1 MKIILT
7 QDVKKLGKKGDIIE
21 VKDGQARNHLIP
33 NNFAVEA
40 NKKNLNELDA
50 KNESVKKNDLQNKQ
64 VALDISKKL
73 EKEKIIFKVK
83 ENSGKLFGSIT
94 TLAIYEELS
103 KLGYKVDKRNIY
115 LKRPIN
121 TLGKF
126 DIKIK
131 LYNEIFANISI
142 EIISNSID
150 NK

>member
-40 NKKNLNELDA
+40 NKKNLNELDT

-64 VALDISKKL
+64 VALDICKKL

-126 DIKIK
+126 EIKIK
-131 LYNEIFANISI
+131 LYNEIFTNISI
-142 EIISNSID
+142 EIISN
-150 NK
+150 

>member
-40 NKKNLNELDA
+40 NKNNLNELDA

-64 VALDISKKL
+64 AALDICKKL

-126 DIKIK
+126 EIKIK
-131 LYNEIFANISI
+131 LYNEIFTNISI
-142 EIISNSID
+142 EIISN
-150 NK
+150 

>member
-64 VALDISKKL
+64 VALDISKNLRK
-73 EKEKIIFKVK
+73 KKSF
-83 ENSGKLFGSIT
+83 
-94 TLAIYEELS
+94 S
-103 KLGYKVDKRNIY
+103 KLR
-115 LKRPIN
+115 
-121 TLGKF
+121 
-126 DIKIK
+126 KIQENF
-131 LYNEIFANISI
+131 L
-142 EIISNSID
+142 D
-150 NK
+150 P

>member
-64 VALDISKKL
+64 VALDICKKL

-103 KLGYKVDKRNIY
+103 KHGYKVDKRNIY

-126 DIKIK
+126 EIKIK
-131 LYNEIFANISI
+131 LYNEIFTNISI
-142 EIISNSID
+142 EIISN
-150 NK
+150 

>member
-21 VKDGQARNHLIP
+21 VKDGQAKNHLIP

-126 DIKIK
+126 EIRIK
-131 LYNEIFANISI
+131 LYNEIFTNISI
-142 EIISNSID
+142 EIISN
-150 NK
+150 

>member
-7 QDVKKLGKKGDIIE
+7 QEVKKLGKKGDIIE

-33 NNFAVEA
+33 NNFAGEA

-142 EIISNSID
+142 EIISN
-150 NK
+150 

>member
-7 QDVKKLGKKGDIIE
+7 QDVKKLGKRGDIIE

-50 KNESVKKNDLQNKQ
+50 KNESAKKNDLQNKQ

-142 EIISNSID
+142 EIISN
-150 NK
+150 

>member
-126 DIKIK
+126 DIRIK

-142 EIISNSID
+142 EIISN
-150 NK
+150 

>member
-64 VALDISKKL
+64 VALDICKKL

-126 DIKIK
+126 KIKIK
-131 LYNEIFANISI
+131 LYNEIFTNISI
-142 EIISNSID
+142 EIISN
-150 NK
+150 

>member
-121 TLGKF
+121 TLGKY

-142 EIISNSID
+142 EIISN
-150 NK
+150 

>member
-40 NKKNLNELDA
+40 NKKNLNDLDA

-64 VALDISKKL
+64 VALDICKKL

-126 DIKIK
+126 EIKIK
-131 LYNEIFANISI
+131 LYNEIFTNISI
-142 EIISNSID
+142 EIISN
-150 NK
+150 

>member
-126 DIKIK
+126 EIKIK

-142 EIISNSID
+142 EIISN
-150 NK
+150 

>member
-50 KNESVKKNDLQNKQ
+50 KNESAKKNDLQNKQ

-73 EKEKIIFKVK
+73 EKEQIIFKVK

-142 EIISNSID
+142 EIISN
-150 NK
+150 

>member
-103 KLGYKVDKRNIY
+103 KLGYNVDKRNIY

-142 EIISNSID
+142 EIISN
-150 NK
+150 

>member
-50 KNESVKKNDLQNKQ
+50 KNESAKKNDLQNKQ

-142 EIISNSID
+142 EIISN
-150 NK
+150 

>member
-115 LKRPIN
+115 LKRPLN

-142 EIISNSID
+142 EIISN
-150 NK
+150 

>member
-21 VKDGQARNHLIP
+21 VKDGQAKNHLIP

-64 VALDISKKL
+64 VALDICKKL

-126 DIKIK
+126 EIRIK
-131 LYNEIFANISI
+131 LYN
-142 EIISNSID
+142 
-150 NK
+150 

>member
-142 EIISNSID
+142 EIISN
-150 NK
+150 

>member
-7 QDVKKLGKKGDIIE
+7 QDGKKVGKKGDIIE

-50 KNESVKKNDLQNKQ
+50 KNETVKKNDIQNKQ
-64 VALDISKKL
+64 VDLDISKKL

-103 KLGYKVDKRNIY
+103 KLVYKVDKRNIY

-142 EIISNSID
+142 EIISN
-150 NK
+150 

>member
-21 VKDGQARNHLIP
+21 VKDGQAKNHLIP

-64 VALDISKKL
+64 VALDICKKL

-126 DIKIK
+126 EIKIK
-131 LYNEIFANISI
+131 LYNEIFTNISI
-142 EIISNSID
+142 EIISN
-150 NK
+150 

>member
-50 KNESVKKNDLQNKQ
+50 KNESVKKNDLLNKQ

-142 EIISNSID
+142 EIISN
-150 NK
+150 

>member
-142 EIISNSID
+142 ESIFS
-150 NK
+150 